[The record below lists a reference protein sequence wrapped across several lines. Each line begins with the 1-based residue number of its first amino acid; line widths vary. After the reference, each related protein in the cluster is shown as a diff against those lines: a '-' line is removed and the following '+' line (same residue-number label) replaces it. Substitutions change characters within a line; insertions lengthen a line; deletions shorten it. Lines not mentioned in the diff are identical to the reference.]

1 MTSGA
6 ALAAVRQQLSTLIF
20 PGGYLVMNHL
30 ISRTLLL
37 GGTAFALVFVTQT
50 LAVAQES
57 ASSKTK
63 AEHYTHVPF
72 AGQSVAIDPQTG
84 KVRPPTPDEARQL
97 GAALKNYLNRS
108 GQGLTVKTHPNGVQ
122 SVDLQ
127 GRFQSVSVAKINA
140 NGSVSEKCVT
150 NMQEAQDFLSASPA
164 KQKPTTSPGSKKY
177 ADHAEGK

>member
-1 MTSGA
+1 
-6 ALAAVRQQLSTLIF
+6 
-20 PGGYLVMNHL
+20 MNHL
-30 ISRTLLL
+30 VSRILLL
-37 GGTAFALVFVTQT
+37 GATAFALVFVSGT

-57 ASSKTK
+57 ASSKTE
-63 AEHYTHVPF
+63 ADRYTHVPF

-108 GQGLTVKTHPNGVQ
+108 SQGLTVKTHPNGVQ

-150 NMQEAQDFLSASPA
+150 NMQEAQDFLMASPA
-164 KQKPTTSPGSKKY
+164 RQKSPSSPARGKN
-177 ADHAEGK
+177 ADHAKEK